1 MRAEVS
7 DCYYK
12 ERLNTKSLQF
22 FNMVFMY
29 LNVSIIKK
37 IKIINHERF
46 STHLLVVVKSAQAT
60 TKRVPQIF
68 RRSEEI

>member
-46 STHLLVVVKSAQAT
+46 STHLLVVVKSAQAI
-60 TKRVPQIF
+60 TKHVAQIF
-68 RRSEEI
+68 RRNEEI

>member
-12 ERLNTKSLQF
+12 ESLNTKSLQF

-46 STHLLVVVKSAQAT
+46 STHLLVVVKSAQAI
-60 TKRVPQIF
+60 TKRVAQIF
-68 RRSEEI
+68 RRNEEI

>member
-12 ERLNTKSLQF
+12 ESLNTKSLQF

-29 LNVSIIKK
+29 LNVSIIK
-37 IKIINHERF
+37 N
-46 STHLLVVVKSAQAT
+46 
-60 TKRVPQIF
+60 
-68 RRSEEI
+68 